1 MKLSAILNQCKTS
14 YKLIN
19 PHDLS
24 ILGITCNSKRVRNNY
39 IFSCIKGK
47 KYCGTF
53 FIKDFIEEKKVIILT
68 DNSTR
73 GMEYLDDE
81 IKKTI
86 PIILTNN
93 VRKLTNEILNIIYPS
108 SLAETIAVTGT
119 NGKTSVA
126 DYTRQIWHKNNFN
139 CFSFGTLGIFQNSK
153 RIAEKN
159 LTTFDSETLF
169 KSLRRISKMGGERL
183 IIEASSIGIDQNRMY
198 PIKFNKI
205 GITNLTHDHL
215 DYHKTFRNYKNAK
228 AKLFRYFSCKSTIAV
243 LNADDRHF
251 EFFKKICIEKE
262 ILFLDYG
269 YNAAFLK
276 IIDIDIK
283 RKNIFLTL
291 KIKEEELK
299 IVFEKIS
306 IFDIYNRLC
315 AIIFVYGDGLDKSK
329 FSVLRKLV
337 SPPGRLEKI
346 YDKNFTVYIDYAHTP
361 DALEKTLESLK
372 NIGKNN
378 IISLI
383 GCGGNRDY
391 EKRPLMTK
399 VALKFSSLVI
409 IADDNP
415 RNEDPKKI
423 RDDMI
428 YNLNKNERK
437 KIKNVGDRK
446 KAIKQGI
453 EILKRNDIFV
463 IFGKGHERFQLIKD
477 KKIPFSD
484 SKTVLKIVQ
493 GL

>member
-1 MKLSAILNQCKTS
+1 MKLYAILSQCKTS

-19 PHDLS
+19 TQDMS
-24 ILGITCNSKRVRNNY
+24 VIGITCNSKKVRNKY
-39 IFSCIKGK
+39 IFSCIKGNN
-47 KYCGTF
+47 YCGTS
-53 FIKDFIEEKKVIILT
+53 FIKDFIEQKKVIILT
-68 DNSTR
+68 NNSTR
-73 GMEYLDDE
+73 GMEHLDDE

-93 VRKLTNEILNIIYPS
+93 IRKLTNEILNIIYPS
-108 SLAETIAVTGT
+108 SLAETIAITGT

-139 CFSFGTLGIFQNSK
+139 CFSFGTLGIFQNNK
-153 RIAEKN
+153 CIGETN
-159 LTTFDSETLF
+159 LTTFDSETIF
-169 KSLRRISKMGGERL
+169 KSLRRITKMGGERL
-183 IIEASSIGIDQNRMY
+183 IIEASSIGIDQNRIY

-228 AKLFRYFSCKSTIAV
+228 AKLFRYFSCKSTTAV

-251 EFFKKICIEKE
+251 KFFKKICIDKN
-262 ILFLDYG
+262 ICFLDYG

-276 IIDIDIK
+276 IINIDIK
-283 RKNIFLTL
+283 KKNIFLTL
-291 KIKEEELK
+291 KIKEQEFK

-315 AIIFVYGDGLDKSK
+315 AIIFVYGDLLDKSK

-337 SPPGRLEKI
+337 SPPGRLEKV
-346 YDKNFTVYIDYAHTP
+346 YDKTFTIYIDYAHTP

-372 NIGKNN
+372 KIRKNN

-383 GCGGNRDY
+383 GCGGDRDY

-415 RNEDPKKI
+415 RNEDPQKI
-423 RDDMI
+423 RNDMI
-428 YNLNKNERK
+428 YKLNKNDKR

-453 EILKRNDIFV
+453 EILQKNDIFV
-463 IFGKGHERFQLIKD
+463 IFGKGHEKFQLIKD

-484 SKTVLKIVQ
+484 SETVLKIIE